1 MGYAVT
7 PRVGTGA
14 LRRMQHRR
22 RAFLLNCRCLPAV
35 CLILNHAGQ
44 QDTTVEEAQT

>member
-1 MGYAVT
+1 MSYAVT

-14 LRRMQHRR
+14 RRMQYRR
-22 RAFLLNCRCLPAV
+22 RAFSLLDCRCLPAF
-35 CLILNHAGQ
+35 CLILDHAGQ